1 MIILEEKPHL
11 TRVYDINSTH
21 LQGRW
26 FPTCQNLWDGRIG
39 IISLAMSQEASD
51 ADYIT
56 MATFEGENT
65 IIDGYKSITPCLAH
79 WIKGSCLAS
88 SPDLWD
94 LCVIRRSGKTTVWM
108 ECQDGST
115 NAVPQDI
122 RRLCFANFPTP
133 KRADREER
141 KNNIS
146 DGANVWNGT
155 DIPNLTGS
163 PRSATDDTMNKLLRH
178 LNLIDT
184 TADLVTSSS
193 TNSHEASVM
202 DSVVGVTHLN
212 LPLFGHDDPN
222 VPSEL
227 VKDLPVT
234 FGNICEYSI
243 PQYWIQ
249 EYRGIYGLDFDDAR
263 GRLAFGMGNG
273 EILIVEVI

>member
-1 MIILEEKPHL
+1 MMILEEKPHL
-11 TRVYDINSTH
+11 TRVYNINSTH

-56 MATFEGENT
+56 MATFEGEDT
-65 IIDGYKSITPCLAH
+65 IIGGYKGITPCLAH

-94 LCVIRRSGKTTVWM
+94 LCVIRRNGKTTVWM
-108 ECQDGST
+108 ECQDVST
-115 NAVPQDI
+115 SAVPQDI

-141 KNNIS
+141 KNKVL
-146 DGANVWNGT
+146 DGTNVWNVI
-155 DIPNLTGS
+155 DIPDLTGS
-163 PRSATDDTMNKLLRH
+163 SCAATDDAMNELQH
-178 LNLIDT
+178 LDCIDT
-184 TADLVTSSS
+184 TSDLVTSSR
-193 TNSHEASVM
+193 TNSHEASVT
-202 DSVVGVTHLN
+202 DLVVDVPHFI
-212 LPLFGHDDPN
+212 LPFSGNDDPT

-234 FGNICEYSI
+234 FGNICEYRI
-243 PQYWIQ
+243 PQYWVQ

-273 EILIVEVI
+273 QILIVELI